1 MMRAA
6 NNIWN
11 MRINAEAIMVIIA
24 GRREIQLVIGAGVV
38 IGGTVLFLVLT
49 NIWCDAE
56 KPEKQ
61 GESIRKMPDH
71 KSSGDNRICSA
82 CECRC
87 RMCGADLTTSVGPA
101 GYSTSIVE
109 NKDGSIGMMITD
121 SNNRQDN
128 MQVPEEKTAIVR
140 TGEILIHHRM

>member
-6 NNIWN
+6 SNIGN
-11 MRINAEAIMVIIA
+11 MRINAEAILVIIT
-24 GRREIQLVIGAGVV
+24 GRREIQLVIGAGVI

-61 GESIRKMPDH
+61 GEIIRKMPDH

-101 GYSTSIVE
+101 GYTSIVE

-128 MQVPEEKTAIVR
+128 MQVPEEKTGVVR
-140 TGEILIHHRM
+140 TGEILIHHHM